1 MNFEGFHNLV
11 QLALSEDIGAGDI
24 TTIALIPEDERA
36 RAVIVARQRLAVAGL
51 PLAEMVFTA
60 LDSEIDCHIEAAE
73 GDMVDEG
80 TVLMRLDGRA
90 RTILT
95 GERTALNFIQHL
107 CGIAT
112 HTSRFVDKVANGKT
126 IILDTRKTIP
136 GFRKLQKYAV
146 LMGGGENH
154 RFGLYDS
161 ILIKDNHLTL
171 VAGKGPGKIKR
182 AIMMS
187 RDAFPQKPVEIE
199 VETIEELSEAL
210 EAGAETVLLDN
221 FSPEEL
227 AQAVRLGGEQTR
239 LEASGGINLETIAAM
254 ASTGIET
261 ISLGCLTHS
270 APAADIALELECSDT
285 VQ

>member
-11 QLALSEDIGAGDI
+11 QQALSEDIGAGDI

-60 LDSEIDCHIEAAE
+60 LDSEINCQIEAGE
-73 GDMVDEG
+73 GDMVEEG
-80 TVLMRLDGRA
+80 TILMKIEGRA

-112 HTSRFVDKVANGKT
+112 HTARFVDRVADGKT

-199 VETIEELSEAL
+199 VETIDELSEAL

-227 AQAVRLGGEQTR
+227 AQAVQLGGEQTR

>member
-1 MNFEGFHNLV
+1 MDFSVFHNLI

-36 RAVIVARQRLAVAGL
+36 RAVIVARQKLSVAGL
-51 PLAEMVFTA
+51 PLAEMVFET
-60 LDSEIDCHIEAAE
+60 LDPEIKCRIEVGE
-73 GDMVDEG
+73 GDQVEEG
-80 TVLMRLDGRA
+80 TILMKVEGRA

-112 HTSRFVDKVANGKT
+112 HTARFVEKVADKKT

-161 ILIKDNHLTL
+161 ILIKDNHLDL

-182 AIMMS
+182 AIRMS
-187 RDAFPQKPVEIE
+187 RDSFPQKAVEIE

-210 EAGAETVLLDN
+210 EAEAEAILLDN

-227 AQAVRLGGEQTR
+227 AQAVRLGGDRSR
-239 LEASGGINLETIAAM
+239 LEASGGINLETISTVAA
-254 ASTGIET
+254 TGIET
-261 ISLGCLTHS
+261 VSLGCLTHS
-270 APAADIALELECSDT
+270 ASAADIALDLVCDEIE
-285 VQ
+285 

>member
-1 MNFEGFHNLV
+1 
-11 QLALSEDIGAGDI
+11 
-24 TTIALIPEDERA
+24 
-36 RAVIVARQRLAVAGL
+36 
-51 PLAEMVFTA
+51 MVFTA
-60 LDSEIDCHIEAAE
+60 LDPEIDCHIEVDE
-73 GDMVDEG
+73 GDMVEEG
-80 TVLMRLDGRA
+80 TILIRVEGRA

-112 HTSRFVDKVANGKT
+112 HTARFIDKVKNGKT

-187 RDAFPQKPVEIE
+187 RNAFPQKPVEIE
-199 VETIEELSEAL
+199 VESIDELSEAL
-210 EAGAETVLLDN
+210 EAGAETILLDN

-227 AQAVRLGGEQTR
+227 AQAVRLGGERTR

-270 APAADIALELECSDT
+270 APAADIALDLECSEI
-285 VQ
+285 

>member
-1 MNFEGFHNLV
+1 MDFSVFHNLV
-11 QLALSEDIGAGDI
+11 QQALSEDVGAGDI
-24 TTIALIPEDERA
+24 TTNALIPKEERT

-51 PLAEMVFTA
+51 PLADMVFTA
-60 LDSEIDCHIEAAE
+60 LDPEIDCHIEVDE
-73 GDMVDEG
+73 GDMVEEG
-80 TVLMRLDGRA
+80 TILIRVEGRA

-112 HTSRFVDKVANGKT
+112 HTARFIDKVNNGKT

-161 ILIKDNHLTL
+161 ILIKDNHLAL

-187 RDAFPQKPVEIE
+187 RAAFPEKAVEIE
-199 VETIEELSEAL
+199 VETIDELNEAL
-210 EAGAETVLLDN
+210 EAEAEAVLLDN

-227 AQAVRLGGEQTR
+227 AQAVRLGGTKTR
-239 LEASGGINLETIAAM
+239 LEASGGINLESISTIA
-254 ASTGIET
+254 STRIESM
-261 ISLGCLTHS
+261 SLGCLTHS
-270 APAADIALELECSDT
+270 PPAADIALELEYSEME
-285 VQ
+285 

>member
-1 MNFEGFHNLV
+1 MDFSVFNNLV
-11 QLALSEDIGAGDI
+11 QQALSEDVGAGDI
-24 TTIALIPEDERA
+24 TTIALIPEEERA

-60 LDSEIDCHIEAAE
+60 LDSEIDCHIEVDE
-73 GDMVDEG
+73 GDMVEEG
-80 TVLMRLDGRA
+80 TILMRIEGRA

-112 HTSRFVDKVANGKT
+112 HTSRFVEKVENGKT

-136 GFRKLQKYAV
+136 GYRKLQKYAV

-182 AIMMS
+182 AIKMS
-187 RDAFPQKPVEIE
+187 RDAFPRKPVEIE
-199 VETIEELSEAL
+199 VETIDELSEAL

-227 AQAVRLGGEQTR
+227 AQAVKVGGEQAR
-239 LEASGGINLETIAAM
+239 LEASGGINLETIEAM
-254 ASTGIET
+254 SSTGIET

-270 APAADIALELECSDT
+270 APAADIALELEYSNIE
-285 VQ
+285 

>member
-1 MNFEGFHNLV
+1 MDFSVFDNLV
-11 QLALSEDIGAGDI
+11 RQALSEDIGAGDI
-24 TTIALIPEDERA
+24 TTIALIPEEERA
-36 RAVIVARQRLAVAGL
+36 QAVIVARQKLVVAGL
-51 PLAEMVFTA
+51 PLAEMVFTS
-60 LDSEIDCHIEAAE
+60 LDPEINCHIQVGE

-80 TVLMRLDGRA
+80 TILMRVEGRA

-95 GERTALNFIQHL
+95 GERTGLNFIQHL

-112 HTSRFVDKVANGKT
+112 HTARFVDKVANGKT

-146 LMGGGENH
+146 LMGGGDNH

-187 RDAFPQKPVEIE
+187 RNAFPRKAVEIE
-199 VETIEELSEAL
+199 VETIDELSEAL
-210 EAGAETVLLDN
+210 EAGAEAVLLDN

-227 AQAVRLGGEQTR
+227 DRAVQLGGEKTR
-239 LEASGGINLETIAAM
+239 LEASGGINLESISTV

-270 APAADIALELECSDT
+270 APAADIALKLECFDSN
-285 VQ
+285 

>member
-1 MNFEGFHNLV
+1 MDFSVFHNLV
-11 QLALSEDIGAGDI
+11 QQALSEDIGAGDI

-36 RAVIVARQRLAVAGL
+36 RAVIVARQKLSVAGL
-51 PLAEMVFTA
+51 PLAEMVFNA
-60 LDSEIDCHIEAAE
+60 LDPEIKCHIEVNE
-73 GDMVDEG
+73 GDLVEEG
-80 TVLMRLDGRA
+80 TILMRVEGRA

-112 HTSRFVDKVANGKT
+112 HTARFVERVATGKT

-161 ILIKDNHLTL
+161 ILIKDNHLDL

-182 AIMMS
+182 AIRMS
-187 RDAFPQKPVEIE
+187 RDAFPHKAVEIE
-199 VETIEELSEAL
+199 VETADELSEAL
-210 EAGAETVLLDN
+210 EAGAEAVLLDN

-239 LEASGGINLETIAAM
+239 LEASGGINLETISTVAA
-254 ASTGIET
+254 TGIET

-270 APAADIALELECSDT
+270 APAADIALDLECSDIE
-285 VQ
+285 

>member
-1 MNFEGFHNLV
+1 MDFSVFHNLV
-11 QLALSEDIGAGDI
+11 QQALSEDIGAGDI

-36 RAVIVARQRLAVAGL
+36 RAVIVARQKLSVAGL
-51 PLAEMVFTA
+51 PLAEMVFNV
-60 LDSEIDCHIEAAE
+60 LDPEIKCHIE
-73 GDMVDEG
+73 VDEG
-80 TVLMRLDGRA
+80 DLVEEGTILMRVEGRA

-112 HTSRFVDKVANGKT
+112 HTSRFVEKVATGKT

-161 ILIKDNHLTL
+161 ILIKDNHLEL

-182 AIMMS
+182 AVRMS
-187 RDAFPQKPVEIE
+187 RDAFPQKAVEIE
-199 VETIEELSEAL
+199 VETADELSEAL
-210 EAGAETVLLDN
+210 EAGAEAVLLDN

-239 LEASGGINLETIAAM
+239 LEASGGINLETISTMAA
-254 ASTGIET
+254 TGIET

-270 APAADIALELECSDT
+270 APAADIALDLESSDRD
-285 VQ
+285 

>member
-1 MNFEGFHNLV
+1 MDFSVFNNLV
-11 QLALSEDIGAGDI
+11 QQALSEDVGAGDI
-24 TTIALIPEDERA
+24 TTIALIPEEERA
-36 RAVIVARQRLAVAGL
+36 EAIIVARQRLAVAGL

-60 LDSEIDCHIEAAE
+60 LDPEINCDIEARE
-73 GDMVDEG
+73 GDLVEEG
-80 TVLMRLDGRA
+80 TILMRISGRA

-112 HTSRFVDKVANGKT
+112 HTARFVDKIESGKT

-136 GFRKLQKYAV
+136 GYRKLQKYAV

-161 ILIKDNHLTL
+161 ILIKDNHLAL
-171 VAGKGPGKIKR
+171 VAGKGPGRIKR
-182 AIMMS
+182 AVLMS
-187 RDAFPQKPVEIE
+187 REAYPEKAVEIE
-199 VETIEELSEAL
+199 VESIDELNEAL
-210 EAGAETVLLDN
+210 DAGAEAVLLDN
-221 FSPEEL
+221 FSSEEL
-227 AQAVRLGGEQTR
+227 AQAVRIGGDKTR
-239 LEASGGINLETIAAM
+239 LEASGGINLETISAM

-270 APAADIALELECSDT
+270 APAADIALDLKYSEID
-285 VQ
+285 